1 MREVTLG
8 LVMFPSVRWD
18 KAANYQRAEGLIR
31 RVADQGAQ
39 IVCTHEGF
47 LEGYVV
53 YQEENTPERFLEIA
67 EPLDGPYVQRLRTLS
82 DELNIYLAAGLAERD
97 VEQVYNTV
105 VFLGPQGQMVGR
117 YRKTHM
123 GAVERGWYARGTE
136 FPVFDTPFCKAG
148 IMICYDR
155 QFPEVARLLALQ
167 GAEVILNPSWG
178 IYGEMNQTMVR
189 TRAYENRLYLAH
201 TNPFEGL
208 IINPLGEVL
217 AAKGTNEDTLVR
229 TVDLDFIQEARTYK
243 YRDLLEDRQ
252 PELYI
257 PLVARK
263 AEESMETMPKVA
275 S

>member
-8 LVMFPSVRWD
+8 LVMFPSTRWD
-18 KAANYQRAEGLIR
+18 KSANYQKAERLIR
-31 RVADQGAQ
+31 RVAREGAQ
-39 IVCTHEGF
+39 IVSTHEGF

-53 YQEENTPERFLEIA
+53 YQEENTPARFLEVA
-67 EPLDGPYVQRLRTLS
+67 EALDGPYVERLRALS

-97 VEQVYNTV
+97 GDRVYNTV
-105 VFLGPQGQMVGR
+105 ILLGPDGQIVGR

-123 GAVERGWYARGTE
+123 AHIESRWYARGAALS
-136 FPVFDTPFCKAG
+136 VFDTPFGKVG

-178 IYGEMNQTMVR
+178 VYGELNQTMLR

-201 TNPFEGL
+201 VHPFQGL

-217 AAKGTNEDTLVR
+217 AAKGTNEEKLVR
-229 TVDLDFIQEARTYK
+229 TVDLDFLQEARRYK
-243 YRDLLEDRQ
+243 YRDPLGDRQ
-252 PELYI
+252 PELYS
-257 PLVARK
+257 PLT
-263 AEESMETMPKVA
+263 S
-275 S
+275 